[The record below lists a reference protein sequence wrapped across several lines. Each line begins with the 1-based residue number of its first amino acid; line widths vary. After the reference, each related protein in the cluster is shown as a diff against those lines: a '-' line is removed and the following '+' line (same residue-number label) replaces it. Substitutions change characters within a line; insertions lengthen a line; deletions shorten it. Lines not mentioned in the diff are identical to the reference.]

1 LIATPLLKKLEQLLG
16 TRSRI
21 PQEREISKL
30 TASLSNYKCIRGV
43 NVGIDVAKD
52 TLEIAARPE
61 NKQWSTKNLMSDFPT
76 LIEKLR
82 QIAPERIILEAT
94 GGWEVPL
101 ANHLAAAGLPV
112 IVINPRQAR
121 AFAKATGQLTKT
133 DKVDSRVLAHFGEAV
148 KPPVRPLPDEQT
160 QALADLLTRRRQLVD
175 MLVAEKNRLVT
186 VQHRPAL
193 KRDVE
198 AHIKWL
204 EKRIDQLDDDLRQQL
219 EKSTVWRVND
229 ELLRS
234 VPGVGDVTSRTLL
247 SQLPELGTLSD
258 KEISALVGVA
268 PRPND
273 SGKRTG
279 QAHIRGGR
287 ANVRSVLYMAT
298 MTAIRCNPVIK
309 TFYQRLLG
317 KGKLKKVALTACMR
331 KLLVILNSMIKKQK
345 TWSPT
350 QIPAA
355 QA

>member
-1 LIATPLLKKLEQLLG
+1 LIATSLEE
-16 TRSRI
+16 TRTVAWDSI
-21 PQEREISKL
+21 PYSARKRDFQL
-30 TASLSNYKCIRGV
+30 TASLSNYQCTRGV
-43 NVGIDVAKD
+43 NVGVDVAKD
-52 TLEIAARPE
+52 TLEIAVRPNNE
-61 NKQWSTKNLMSDFPT
+61 QWSTKNRVEDFPA

-121 AFAKATGQLTKT
+121 DFAKATGKLTKT
-133 DKVDSRVLAHFGEAV
+133 DKVDARVLAHFGEAV
-148 KPPVRPLPDEQT
+148 KPQVRPLPDEQT
-160 QALADLLTRRRQLVD
+160 QALADLLTRRRQLVE
-175 MLVAEKNRLVT
+175 MLAAEKNRLVT

-193 KRDVE
+193 KRDLE

-204 EKRIDQLDDDLRQQL
+204 EKRIDQFDDDLRQQL

-229 ELLRS
+229 QLLQS

-258 KEISALVGVA
+258 KQISALVGVA
-268 PRPND
+268 PHASD
-273 SGKRTG
+273 SGQRKG

-309 TFYQRLLG
+309 AFYQRLLA

-331 KLLVILNSMIKKQK
+331 KLLVILNSMIRKQK
-345 TWSPT
+345 SWSPA

>member
-1 LIATPLLKKLEQLLG
+1 M
-16 TRSRI
+16 
-21 PQEREISKL
+21 
-30 TASLSNYKCIRGV
+30 TASLSNYQCTRGV

-52 TLEIAARPE
+52 TLEIAVRPD
-61 NKQWSTKNLMSDFPT
+61 NQQWSTKNRVEDFPA
-76 LIEKLR
+76 LIDKLR

-101 ANHLAAAGLPV
+101 ANHLAAADLPV

-121 AFAKATGQLTKT
+121 DFAKATGQLTKT
-133 DKVDSRVLAHFGEAV
+133 DKVDSRILAHFGEAI

-160 QALADLLTRRRQLVD
+160 QALADLITRRRQLVD

-204 EKRIDQLDDDLRQQL
+204 EKRIDQLDDDLRKQL

-229 ELLRS
+229 ELLQS

-247 SQLPELGTLSD
+247 AELPELGTLSD

-273 SGKRTG
+273 SGRRTG

-287 ANVRSVLYMAT
+287 ANVRSVLYMAA
-298 MTAIRCNPVIK
+298 MTAIRYNPVIK

-345 TWSPT
+345 SWSPT

-355 QA
+355 QD

>member
-1 LIATPLLKKLEQLLG
+1 M
-16 TRSRI
+16 
-21 PQEREISKL
+21 
-30 TASLSNYKCIRGV
+30 TASLSNYQYARGV

-52 TLEIAARPE
+52 TLEIAVRPDNE
-61 NKQWSTKNLMSDFPT
+61 QWSTKNRIEDFPA
-76 LIEKLR
+76 LIEKLQ

-94 GGWEVPL
+94 GGWEAPL

-112 IVINPRQAR
+112 VVINPRQAR
-121 AFAKATGQLTKT
+121 DFAKATGQLTKT
-133 DKVDSRVLAHFGEAV
+133 DKVDARGLAHFGEAV
-148 KPPVRPLPDEQT
+148 KPLVRPLPDEQT
-160 QALADLLTRRRQLVD
+160 QALAALLTRRRQLVE
-175 MLVAEKNRLVT
+175 MLAAEKNRLVT

-204 EKRIDQLDDDLRQQL
+204 ERRIAHLDDDLRQQL
-219 EKSTVWRVND
+219 EKSDLWRVND
-229 ELLRS
+229 QLLQS

-258 KEISALVGVA
+258 KQIAALVGVA
-268 PRPND
+268 PHARD
-273 SGKRTG
+273 SGQRKG
-279 QAHIRGGR
+279 QAHISGGR
-287 ANVRSVLYMAT
+287 ANVRSMLYMAT
-298 MTAIRCNPVIK
+298 LTAIRCNPVIK
-309 TFYQRLLG
+309 TFYQRLLT

-345 TWSPT
+345 SWSPE

>member
-1 LIATPLLKKLEQLLG
+1 M
-16 TRSRI
+16 
-21 PQEREISKL
+21 
-30 TASLSNYKCIRGV
+30 TASLSNYKCTRGI

-52 TLEIAARPE
+52 TLEIAVRPDNE
-61 NKQWSTKNLMSDFPT
+61 QWSTKNRLEDFPA

-121 AFAKATGQLTKT
+121 DFAKATGQLTKT
-133 DKVDSRVLAHFGEAV
+133 DKVDARVLAHFGEAI
-148 KPPVRPLPDEQT
+148 KPPVRLLPDEKT

-219 EKSTVWRVND
+219 EKSPVWRVND

-247 SQLPELGTLSD
+247 LELPEIGTLSD

-268 PRPND
+268 PRAND
-273 SGKRTG
+273 SGPRTG

-287 ANVRSVLYMAT
+287 TKVRSVLYMAT

-309 TFYQRLLG
+309 SFYQRLLA

-345 TWSPT
+345 SWSPT